1 MLESSFISFPS
12 KAEGFDAITLT
23 ALCVSFQPISPSK
36 AEGFDATAGEG
47 TSIQD
52 GGCHGVQPQ
61 YDSVGEI
68 VMNH

>member
-1 MLESSFISFPS
+1 MLESSFISFCS
-12 KAEGFDAITLT
+12 KAEWFD
-23 ALCVSFQPISPSK
+23 
-36 AEGFDATAGEG
+36 ETAGEG

-68 VMNH
+68 VIYH